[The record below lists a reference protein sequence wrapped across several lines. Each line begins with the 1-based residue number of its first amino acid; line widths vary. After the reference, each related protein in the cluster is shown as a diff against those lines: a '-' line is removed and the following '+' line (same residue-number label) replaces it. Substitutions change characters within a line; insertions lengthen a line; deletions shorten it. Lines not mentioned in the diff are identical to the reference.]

1 MPGSDEKKTE
11 DFFTVWVMEDG
22 TVSELKM
29 ISVSQ

>member
-11 DFFTVWVMEDG
+11 DIFTVWVLEDG

-29 ISVSQ
+29 ISMNQ